1 MGGPQKILGEP
12 RGAPNDTPGRGA
24 PVPGAA
30 RAQRP
35 VRHWLS
41 EFLDSR
47 VPFDDVPDTITVG
60 NENAY
65 IIRMHDTN
73 MWRFFYKFENN

>member
-1 MGGPQKILGEP
+1 MYLRSGGPQKILGEP

-35 VRHWLS
+35 VRHWCVTPLRS
-41 EFLDSR
+41 NA
-47 VPFDDVPDTITVG
+47 VADDGDVEDEKKS
-60 NENAY
+60 NYSFAS
-65 IIRMHDTN
+65 
-73 MWRFFYKFENN
+73 